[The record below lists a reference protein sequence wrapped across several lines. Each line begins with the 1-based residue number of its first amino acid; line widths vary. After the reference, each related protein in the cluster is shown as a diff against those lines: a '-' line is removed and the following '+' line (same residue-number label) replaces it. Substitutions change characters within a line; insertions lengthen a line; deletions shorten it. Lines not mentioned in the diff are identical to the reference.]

1 MAEKEEFRRG
11 DHVSWASHSGR
22 AYGVVKEKL
31 IDRTHIRGHAVNA
44 TPGDPQYRICNDDS
58 GRDVAH
64 RPEVLRHEP
73 K

>member
-1 MAEKEEFRRG
+1 MAEKEFRAG

-31 IDRTHIRGHAVNA
+31 TERTHVRGHPVNA
-44 TPGDPQYRICNDDS
+44 SAEQPQYRITNDDS

-64 RPEVLRHEP
+64 RPEVLRDESQ
-73 K
+73 